1 MLKCTRCQKKKTLE
15 EMSVDKERK
24 SGLSSWSKACRAYT
38 AKKWANLNPEKAKEN
53 KKSPGYLK
61 QREYML
67 RHRYGLSLEE
77 YDLLLEQQEHSCA
90 ICKKH
95 IDEMTYP
102 LHVDHCHEKGHVRG
116 LLCSACNLY
125 VGYVKNNPS
134 VFPNISFSY
143 LKLPGVEAAIIQSKQ
158 LPFSENSSK

>member
-1 MLKCTRCQKKKTLE
+1 MLKCTRCQKEKTPE
-15 EMSVDKERK
+15 EMSVDKARK
-24 SGLSSWSKACRAYT
+24 SGLSSWCKACRAYT
-38 AKKWANLNPEKAKEN
+38 AKKWANLNPEKVKEN

-77 YDLLLEQQEHSCA
+77 YDLLLKQQGHSCA

-95 IDEMTYP
+95 ENELTYL
-102 LHVDHCHEKGHVRG
+102 LHVDHCHDNGNVRG

-134 VFPNISFSY
+134 VFTNGELY
-143 LKLPGVEAAIIQSKQ
+143 LKKEKKKR
-158 LPFSENSSK
+158 EN